1 MDIVTFEKFNEETG
15 LSRTAINRYHTE
27 YPEAGMIIKIPNG
40 PKKHEPSY

>member
-15 LSRTAINRYHTE
+15 LSGIAINRYHTE

-40 PKKHEPSY
+40 LNKRVLNY